1 MYSNAPQPH
10 TEAHEFAI
18 DSLGEALEIRNRQRE
33 DFRKRCETLPRRR
46 NKTIVTIRLNTHI
59 EVAHLCVSE
68 KMQTHYVIETT
79 GLRKVYGTKVAV
91 ADLTLQ
97 VPRGEVFAFLGPN
110 GAGKSTA
117 VKMLLGLVMPTE
129 GRARVLAA
137 APADPRA
144 MARIGFLPEHF
155 RFHEWL
161 QAAEFLDLH
170 ARLSGLSA
178 SVRQRRIPDVL
189 ALVGLSEHARRPLA
203 DFSKGMLQRI
213 GLAQA
218 LIHEPELVFLDEPTS
233 ALDPFGRMLVRNII
247 RDLRA
252 NGTTVFLN
260 SHLLSEVE
268 MTCDRAAFIREGRVL
283 RTLRLHDAAAG
294 RMRVTVRVAGA
305 SNGLMA
311 SLATFCV
318 SGSAPQE
325 MSPGVIE
332 LDIAGE
338 DALPQIAEHII
349 TSGARLYALTP
360 QRVSLEQL
368 FLEIVG
374 AADSGQ

>member
-1 MYSNAPQPH
+1 MAR
-10 TEAHEFAI
+10 TLVAHEGMITFCPMP
-18 DSLGEALEIRNRQRE
+18 D
-33 DFRKRCETLPRRR
+33 
-46 NKTIVTIRLNTHI
+46 
-59 EVAHLCVSE
+59 
-68 KMQTHYVIETT
+68 YVIETS
-79 GLRKVYGTKVAV
+79 GLRKVYGAKVAV

-117 VKMLLGLVMPTE
+117 VKMLLGLVKPTS
-129 GRARVLAA
+129 GTAQVLGA

-170 ARLSGLSA
+170 ARLSGMPA
-178 SVRQRRIPDVL
+178 DARRRRIPDVL

-218 LIHEPELVFLDEPTS
+218 LIHDPELVFLDEPTS
-233 ALDPFGRMLVRNII
+233 ALDPFGRMLVRGII

-252 NGTTVFLN
+252 RGTTVFLN
-260 SHLLSEVE
+260 SHLLGEVE
-268 MTCDRAAFIREGRVL
+268 MTCDRAAFIRAGRVL
-283 RTLRLHDAAAG
+283 RTLNLHESAAG
-294 RMRVTVRVAGA
+294 RVRVALRVAGA
-305 SNGLMA
+305 SNGLIE
-311 SLATFCV
+311 SLGVFCAD
-318 SGSAPQE
+318 GHAPHE
-325 MSPGVIE
+325 TSPGMIE
-332 LDIAGE
+332 LEVASE
-338 DALPQIAEHII
+338 DVLPQIAERIVA
-349 TSGARLYALTP
+349 SGARLYALTP

-368 FLEIVG
+368 FLDIVG
-374 AADSGQ
+374 RDDSGQ

>member
-1 MYSNAPQPH
+1 MP
-10 TEAHEFAI
+10 
-18 DSLGEALEIRNRQRE
+18 D
-33 DFRKRCETLPRRR
+33 
-46 NKTIVTIRLNTHI
+46 
-59 EVAHLCVSE
+59 
-68 KMQTHYVIETT
+68 YVIETT
-79 GLRKVYGTKVAV
+79 GLRKVYGAKVAV

-117 VKMLLGLVMPTE
+117 VKMLLGLVKPTE
-129 GRARVLAA
+129 GDARVLGF

-161 QAAEFLDLH
+161 QAHEFLDLH
-170 ARLSGLSA
+170 ARLSSLPA
-178 SVRQRRIPDVL
+178 SVRQRRILEVL
-189 ALVGLSEHARRPLA
+189 ALVGLSEHAQRPLA
-203 DFSKGMLQRI
+203 NFSKGMLQRI

-252 NGTTVFLN
+252 HGTTVFLN
-260 SHLLSEVE
+260 SHLLGEVE
-268 MTCDRAAFIREGRVL
+268 LTCDRAAFIREGRVL
-283 RTLRLHDAAAG
+283 RTLSLHDAAAG
-294 RMRVTVRVAGA
+294 RVRVTLRVAGA
-305 SNGLMA
+305 SNGLLT
-311 SLATFCV
+311 SLAALCAN
-318 SGSAPQE
+318 GSTPQE
-325 MSPGVIE
+325 TSPGMIE
-332 LDIAGE
+332 LEVAGE
-338 DALPQIAEHII
+338 DTLPQIAEHIVA
-349 TSGARLYALTP
+349 SGARLYALTP

-374 AADSGQ
+374 ADDSGQ